1 MKSITV
7 YASVLILLLSF
18 PSLKAQDDAISLTLL
33 GNVLLPVGPFGEKIG
48 PEAQITRRFGFDY
61 GKKVGLAN
69 TGFGMGA
76 EIRKGVLAKNLAWV
90 ISAKCLVNP
99 AEASKITSFFREVLG
114 DTVDI
119 SFDFGRW
126 INIPVFTGFYYS
138 RGFGKSLSLYGTV
151 QTGINI
157 TRQPYRRAT
166 VAGKLVE
173 ETTFKFTPDFGFEA
187 GFGIELWKK
196 YNLGVRYL
204 NLSSPRYEGS
214 RRLNEIF
221 FTSIPKR
228 VMNVDGDERPISMLM
243 VFLGYTL

>member
-7 YASVLILLLSF
+7 CASALILLLSF
-18 PSLKAQDDAISLTLL
+18 PSLKAQDNSISLTFL
-33 GNVLLPVGPFGEKIG
+33 GNVLLPVGSFGEKIG
-48 PEAQITRRFGFDY
+48 NEPQLTRRFGFNY

-76 EIRKGVLAKNLAWV
+76 EVRKGVLARNLAWV
-90 ISAKCLVNP
+90 ISAKFLVNP
-99 AEASKITSFFREVLG
+99 ADASKITSFFRGALG

-119 SFDFGRW
+119 FFDFGRW

-138 RGFGKSLSLYGTV
+138 RGLGKDLSLYGTL

-157 TRQPYRRAT
+157 TRQPYRKAI
-166 VAGKLVE
+166 VAGQIVE

-214 RRLNEIF
+214 RRLNETF

-243 VFLGYTL
+243 VFLGYQL